1 MKNRFLLLL
10 AVLCLTL
17 SANTFA
23 AEKNK
28 KPFVIPELREW
39 KGATGE
45 FTITEA
51 TRVVYPAKQQEL
63 AEVAKLF
70 AEDYKKMFGIELQV
84 AEGKAKKGDISIA
97 LGKNKKV
104 GD

>member
-1 MKNRFLLLL
+1 M
-10 AVLCLTL
+10 
-17 SANTFA
+17 SAHVFA
-23 AEKNK
+23 AEKNV

-51 TRVVYPAKQQEL
+51 TKVVYPAKQQEL

-70 AEDYKKMFGIELQV
+70 AQDYKKMFGTELQV
-84 AEGKAKKGDISIA
+84 VEGKAAKGDIQLS
-97 LGKNKKV
+97 LKNNKKI
-104 GD
+104 GTGTFAFSSPS